1 MFHGYHF
8 GEGILKNKI
17 LLVSALTLAMGINAA
32 QAVEKS
38 PHAKTIEVVVNA
50 NGFPFS
56 FVDDNNNI
64 TGYDGDL
71 LKVLDQRLTDY
82 TFNFMRSRATR

>member
-1 MFHGYHF
+1 MF
-8 GEGILKNKI
+8 KNKL
-17 LLVSALTLAMGINAA
+17 LLVSSLLLAMNITVA

-38 PHAKTIEVVVNA
+38 PDAQTVEVVVNA

-64 TGYDGDL
+64 TGYDGD
-71 LKVLDQRLTDY
+71 RL
-82 TFNFMRSRATR
+82 